1 MPLIHRDTGGC
12 ALPELTYGRTYGD
25 TPLAGRCTGPG
36 IGTVAGALEAGDEIR
51 V

>member
-12 ALPELTYGRTYGD
+12 ALPERTYGN
-25 TPLAGRCTGPG
+25 TVVAERGPG